1 MMFFGQ
7 IAEGRLYGFQFGYP
21 DDRTFSIVPYIVRS
35 FVIFAAWV
43 IGSRAV
49 STFLDGSGTAG
60 RISVS
65 SARALV
71 PYIVQLFVCTG
82 LSHILIQDE
91 VVFIQIIR
99 IAGIVLTA
107 VMLFIAAKNVHCY
120 SVGRTA
126 FSVALTIAAML
137 IMLFLLVLFMSLIQ
151 QVWLFIS
158 TIWTEITYRI
168 RMG

>member
-43 IGSRAV
+43 TGSRAV

-60 RISVS
+60 RICVS

-99 IAGIVLTA
+99 IAGIAVTA
-107 VMLFIAAKNVHCY
+107 VMLFIAVKNIHCY

-126 FSVALTIAAML
+126 FSVVLTIAAML

-151 QVWLFIS
+151 QIWLFIC